1 MIFHPQNTIQ
11 NEGRFSLSNRIC
23 AQAHPCVNTAL
34 AKELW
39 RNFSYQTSELEIC
52 RETREYVFSVGT
64 AQKLPLD
71 GNEYSIHVTP
81 DGICVS
87 AESAQALQRGFM
99 TLLDR
104 FEAIDRD
111 GATAVEIACCQI
123 KDLALV
129 ANRMIHYCIF
139 PETKLWE
146 LQRFVRLCGALKYTH
161 VVLEFWGMLQY
172 DCMRELSWS
181 HGFTKEEVAPIIRE
195 ANDLGMEV
203 IPMFNHWGHA
213 SAGRVSHGKH
223 VVLDQNPT
231 LQSYFREDGWCWDIR
246 LPKVKELLRRI
257 RCELI
262 ELCGD
267 GSYFHIGC
275 DEAFNFEFT
284 VENMN
289 FLCDFINEIG
299 EELRACGRRPIVWG
313 DMFLY
318 CHPHY
323 NPNNRYTCNAPT
335 PEAEE
340 YMLGH
345 LSRACVIA
353 DWQYRAPEAPVE
365 TVSVFRK
372 AGFDCLFCPWDEGR
386 AQIDTALATA
396 QGGEVMGYM
405 HTTWHTLTKG
415 MPIVMLMGVGGY
427 ESIADIRGCKPA
439 TYTAALLRRVM
450 PINGDYAKAG
460 WAAFDVGVRW

>member
-1 MIFHPQNTIQ
+1 MIFHPQNLIRG
-11 NEGRFSLSNRIC
+11 EGSFSLAKRVA
-23 AQAHPCVNTAL
+23 AQAHPCMNAPVL
-34 AKELW
+34 RELW
-39 RNFSYQTSELEIC
+39 RNFACQVSELEV
-52 RETREYVFSVGT
+52 RETTEYVFSIGGVSR
-64 AQKLPLD
+64 LPLD

-81 DGICVS
+81 DGVCVS
-87 AESAQALQRGFM
+87 AESAEALKRGYL

-104 FEAIDRD
+104 FETVDRNGD
-111 GATAVEIACCQI
+111 TAVEIACCRI
-123 KDLALV
+123 KDRALV
-129 ANRMIHYCIF
+129 ANRMVHYCIF
-139 PETKLWE
+139 PETELWE

-161 VVLEFWGMLQY
+161 IVLEFWGMLQY

-181 HGFTKEEVAPIIRE
+181 HGFTKDEVAPIIRE

-213 SAGRVSHGKH
+213 SASRVMHGKH
-223 VVLDQNPT
+223 VVLDQNPA
-231 LQSYFREDGWCWDIR
+231 LQTYFSEDGWCWDIR
-246 LPKVKELLRRI
+246 LPKVRELLRRI

-262 ELCGD
+262 ELCGE

-284 VENMN
+284 VENMD

-299 EELRACGRRPIVWG
+299 EDLGACDRRPIVWG

-318 CHPHY
+318 RHAHY

-335 PEAEE
+335 PEVESYLLA
-340 YMLGH
+340 H

-365 TVSVFRK
+365 TVSVFK
-372 AGFDCLFCPWDEGR
+372 QAGFDCLFCPWDEGR
-386 AQIDTALATA
+386 AQIETALLTA
-396 QGGEVMGYM
+396 REGGIMGYM
-405 HTTWHTLTKG
+405 HTTWHTLSAG
-415 MPIVMLMGVGGY
+415 MPKVLLMGVGGF
-427 ESIADIRGCKPA
+427 EDIRGGKNVREA

-450 PINGDYAKAG
+450 PIGGKYERAG
-460 WAAFDVGVRW
+460 WSHFDVSDRW